1 MSPKLLL
8 LLPKRQIDAGD
19 RAKDDAIYLPI
30 DLNLSVNRRS
40 LMNTILHITYRDR
53 WETAKNLGTYR
64 SDSLATEGFIHCSTL
79 AQVIGS
85 ANRFF
90 KQQTDLVILIIDVD
104 RVTAE
109 IKYEGADPQNL
120 FPHIYGTLNIDAVT
134 QSLDLESNPDGS
146 FMVPKEL
153 IS

>member
-1 MSPKLLL
+1 
-8 LLPKRQIDAGD
+8 
-19 RAKDDAIYLPI
+19 
-30 DLNLSVNRRS
+30 
-40 LMNTILHITYRDR
+40 MNTILHITQRDR

-90 KQQTDLVILIIDVD
+90 QQQPDLVILIIDVD

-109 IKYEGADPQNL
+109 IKDEGADPKNL
-120 FPHIYGTLNIDAVT
+120 FPHIYGELNIDAVI
-134 QSLDLESNPDGS
+134 QSIDLETNSDGL
-146 FMVPKEL
+146 FVMPKEL
-153 IS
+153 MS